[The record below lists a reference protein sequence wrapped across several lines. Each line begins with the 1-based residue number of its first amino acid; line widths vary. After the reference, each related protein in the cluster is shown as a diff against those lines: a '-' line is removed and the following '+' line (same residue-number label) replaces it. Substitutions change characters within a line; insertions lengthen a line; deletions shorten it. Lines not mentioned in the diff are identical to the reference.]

1 MDMLVRII
9 KDWETPNLLR
19 QTPGGRGIWDGV
31 TFTLDPV
38 EECDYVI
45 VLNRIP
51 ENTTVKCPPE
61 NIWAIMQEPPVKE
74 YDWLIKGYDSFHK
87 VITSNESLK
96 GEKYIFDS
104 LALPWHVNKN
114 YDELLT
120 IGRLENNKID
130 RVSWITSNAKN
141 RLGHQKRME
150 FLTDIKKKL
159 DFDLFGRGFQ
169 PIEDKWDGIS
179 QYKYTLAVENS
190 NANYYW
196 TEKISDCFLSWT
208 MPIYYGCNNI
218 ERYFPAESMVKID
231 IGNPQEALQIIEEA
245 IKTNAWEKNI
255 EAIAY
260 ARKLVLEKY
269 QFFPFV
275 SSLINQQPINLEKKV
290 NRLSALP
297 YDYPRSFI
305 DKLRRPLSTLKGFG
319 RGK

>member
-1 MDMLVRII
+1 MLVRII
-9 KDWETPNLLR
+9 KDWDSPDLLR
-19 QTPGGRGIWDGV
+19 QTLNAQGVWDGI
-31 TFTLDPV
+31 TFTLEPV

-51 ENTTVKCPPE
+51 ENTIVRCPPE

-74 YDWLIKGYDSFHK
+74 YEWLIKGYDSFHK
-87 VITSNESLK
+87 VITSNENLS

-104 LALPWHVNKN
+104 LALPWHVNKT
-114 YDELLT
+114 YDELRS
-120 IGRLENNKID
+120 ISKPGNNKID

-141 RLGHQKRME
+141 RFGHQKRMN
-150 FLTDIKKKL
+150 FLRDIKGKL

-179 QYKYTLAVENS
+179 NYKYTLAIENS

-208 MPIYYGCNNI
+208 MPIYYGCDNI
-218 ERYFPAESMVKID
+218 DNYFPAESMIKID
-231 IGNPQEALQIIEEA
+231 IENPQEALQIIDEA
-245 IKTNAWEKNI
+245 IKTNAWKQNI
-255 EAIAY
+255 EAIAE
-260 ARKLVLEKY
+260 ARNLVLEKH

-275 SSLINQQPINLEKKV
+275 SSLINQQPIYTEKKE
-290 NRLSALP
+290 NCLPALP
-297 YDYPRSFI
+297 YGYPTPLI
-305 DKLRRPLSTLKGFG
+305 EKLRRPLSIIKGIG